1 MTSGTCATRP
11 SPVPCLRMGSAFWR
25 PLAGTVTWAAAA
37 IVPLQ
42 AIVRGG
48 LSGETIAGWAVAWL
62 LFLPAFLSRYTRPAR
77 TSPAVDV
84 GLIGVQSA
92 VGLVAAAASPDRLSA
107 GILLVVV
114 AGQLTRVERP
124 VAAVWLTVQ
133 TAALVWLLIET
144 MSGASAATF
153 GLAFG
158 GLQAFALGTAVLA
171 DRERTAREEL
181 AASAI
186 ELTAAHTML
195 AEDTRSSERLRI
207 SRDLHDALGHHLTAL
222 SVQLDIATRLGSG
235 PATSHVQ
242 EAHALT
248 RLLLS
253 DVRAVVGEL
262 RAEDSD
268 LRSALV
274 ALAEC
279 ARPSLR
285 VALDLP
291 VDMAQPSRSQAD
303 AVLRF
308 TQEVITNAIRHA
320 RATSATISV
329 DTTARGLAIRAA
341 DDGVV
346 TSPIRWGHG
355 LTGMRERFQ
364 TLGGD
369 VTVATRPGG
378 GIEVH
383 GWLPHEVPAQ

>member
-1 MTSGTCATRP
+1 MTSGTRLVRQFPLHCI
-11 SPVPCLRMGSAFWR
+11 RMGSAFWR

-42 AIVRGG
+42 AVVRGG
-48 LSGETIAGWAVAWL
+48 LSGETLVGWAVAWL
-62 LFLPAFLSRYTRPAR
+62 LFLPAFLSRYTRTAR

-84 GLIGVQSA
+84 GLLGIQSA
-92 VGLVAAAASPDRLSA
+92 ASLVAASASPDRLSA

-114 AGQLTRVERP
+114 AGQLTRVGRP
-124 VAAVWLTVQ
+124 IAAVWLTAQ
-133 TAALVWLLIET
+133 TAAFVWMLFET
-144 MSGASAATF
+144 MSSASAVTF

-181 AASAI
+181 AAAAI

-195 AEDTRSSERLRI
+195 AEETRSSERLRI

-222 SVQLDIATRLGSG
+222 SVQLDIAARLGSG
-235 PATSHVQ
+235 PASSHVQ

-262 RAEDSD
+262 RAEDSTD

-274 ALAEC
+274 ALVER

-285 VALDLP
+285 VALDFPL
-291 VDMAQPSRSQAD
+291 DMAQPSRRQAD

-308 TQEVITNAIRHA
+308 AQEVITNAIRHA
-320 RATSATISV
+320 RATTATINV
-329 DTTARGLAIRAA
+329 DTTARGLVIRAA

-355 LTGMRERFQ
+355 LTGMRERF
-364 TLGGD
+364 
-369 VTVATRPGG
+369 
-378 GIEVH
+378 
-383 GWLPHEVPAQ
+383 